1 MVAVFCLRPSDNV
14 PPKTPIPIQPSARH
28 SSSKS
33 SLLLLFGLIPDV
45 PCLLDDLCA
54 LHPDHNM
61 IRPWQTLTMYK
72 TSYLHWRQRLSQQV
86 FQSPLKPNS
95 AIAPLILYLE
105 CSDFHSMLKSVPF
118 LFLLE
123 LSFVSTALPS
133 VVFLGMSLPH
143 SHFIFFSPSNNNCEI
158 LCLLICMTSISPVII
173 NSDFCQMTLLLI
185 HWMLLVRP
193 SSSRNY
199 LPHFPEQQS
208 YLWNMTRLFIFCSH
222 LGHIFH
228 HLVHD

>member
-143 SHFIFFSPSNNNCEI
+143 SHFIFFFPQATTI
-158 LCLLICMTSISPVII
+158 
-173 NSDFCQMTLLLI
+173 
-185 HWMLLVRP
+185 VRSFV
-193 SSSRNY
+193 SSSVW
-199 LPHFPEQQS
+199 LPYPPLLSTQIS
-208 YLWNMTRLFIFCSH
+208 VKWPYS
-222 LGHIFH
+222 
-228 HLVHD
+228 